1 MSKIKTVRKW
11 EKKYNIKLKWVNVPG
26 SKVDN
31 VRCEVCKEYKTQ
43 IMSCKNFNDSWIKV

>member
-11 EKKYNIKLKWVNVPG
+11 EKKYNIKLKWVNVSG

-43 IMSCKNFNDSWIKV
+43 IMSCKNFNDS